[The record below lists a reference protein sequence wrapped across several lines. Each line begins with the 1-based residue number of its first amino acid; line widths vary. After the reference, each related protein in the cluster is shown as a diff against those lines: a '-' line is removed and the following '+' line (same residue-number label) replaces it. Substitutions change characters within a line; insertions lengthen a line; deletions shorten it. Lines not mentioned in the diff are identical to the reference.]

1 MRGQLVVHAV
11 VVLLPLSAV
20 GAVVVAAWPRARRR
34 WGQRGPGGVGERP
47 VRAAGAGGPAGLTRP
62 RRPGPDARVHGGRSP
77 RGGGPCGTGAARRGA
92 GRSVLPEQGSPST
105 EEHPWTAQ

>member
-1 MRGQLVVHAV
+1 MRRQLVVHAV

-62 RRPGPDARVHGGRSP
+62 RRPGPDARVHGAGR
-77 RGGGPCGTGAARRGA
+77 RAGAGPAAPVLLVAARDARCC
-92 GRSVLPEQGSPST
+92 RSRARPR
-105 EEHPWTAQ
+105 